1 MNKKIVAVLM
11 AVALASTASVFAFGI
26 GGQVGTTIGG
36 AGVHGSL
43 TIKPAVNA
51 PLFGITINQ
60 LDSNGVNLGVTADK
74 WLANKVFSSPLAYFY
89 GWGVGADLAIYNNY
103 FNLALRARLIGGVNV
118 FIANNWEFYLEG
130 AWAPGIV
137 ISNGSNPIAAD
148 LVEFPI
154 NLGFRFWMN

>member
-1 MNKKIVAVLM
+1 MNKKIVTVLL
-11 AVALASTASVFAFGI
+11 AVALAGTASVFAFGI

-36 AGVHGSL
+36 GPVHGSL

-60 LDSNGVNLGVTADK
+60 LNSNGVNIGVTADK
-74 WLANKVFSSPLAYFY
+74 WLKNKVFSSPLAYFY
-89 GWGVGADLAIYNNY
+89 GWGVGVDLAINDNY
-103 FNLALRARLIGGVNV
+103 FNLGLRGRLIGGVNV

-137 ISNGSNPIAAD
+137 ISSGDTPISFDAF
-148 LVEFPI
+148 EFPV
-154 NLGFRFWMN
+154 NLGFRFWIN